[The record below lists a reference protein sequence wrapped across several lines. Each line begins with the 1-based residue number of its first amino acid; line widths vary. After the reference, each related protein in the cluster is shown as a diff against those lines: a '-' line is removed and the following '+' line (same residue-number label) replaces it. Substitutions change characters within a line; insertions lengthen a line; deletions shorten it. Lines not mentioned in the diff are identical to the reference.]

1 VSSGGREFA
10 LVVAAGV
17 IALGGGLGG
26 AWIGANA
33 ANRNQRDEAREAR
46 QAEARQKRADVYSDF
61 LDAAGAYAGRSREIQ
76 TKITAVTQRNLR
88 PGQKFTAVRRFE
100 RTLPWRGCPSRVSAL
115 PVGSEPFQGAL
126 NDVYVYGSA
135 RGVSAA
141 RRVAAALPPSLF
153 DPQTVKLGGVIE
165 ARFKRAYS
173 TVLDTMCAEVSVD
186 PRQAC

>member
-1 VSSGGREFA
+1 MSSGGREFA
-10 LVVAAGV
+10 LVVVAGV

-33 ANRNQRDEAREAR
+33 ANGNQRDEAREAR

-76 TKITAVTQRNLR
+76 AKITVTQRNLR
-88 PGQKFTAVRRFE
+88 PGQKFTLCVASKGRCPGADIRREFP
-100 RTLPWRGCPSRVSAL
+100 RFQSAR
-115 PVGSEPFQGAL
+115 SQFQGAL

-165 ARFKRAYS
+165 ARFKRAYN
-173 TVLDTMCAEVSVD
+173 TVLDTMCAEVSAD